1 MEQEPK
7 KEIGLPVFK
16 VVWHSEIKKD
26 LSRLPPSL
34 TDSIVRAV
42 DQRLSRAPQMIGEPL
57 KGTTKLLWKIRFSMY
72 RVVYTINERKKEV
85 WVLSVQKR
93 DVVYRDR
100 HVQSLLKLA
109 VALHQQMEQSRSK

>member
-7 KEIGLPVFK
+7 KEIGLPIFK
-16 VVWHSEIKKD
+16 VVWHSEIKHD
-26 LSRLPPSL
+26 LSKIPPSL
-34 TDSIVRAV
+34 ADSIVRAV

-57 KGTTKLLWKIRFSMY
+57 KGTRRLLWKIRFSKY
-72 RVVYTINERKKEV
+72 RIVYTINERRKEV

-93 DVVYRDR
+93 DLVYRDR

-109 VALHQQMEQSRSK
+109 AALHEQMEQSQSK